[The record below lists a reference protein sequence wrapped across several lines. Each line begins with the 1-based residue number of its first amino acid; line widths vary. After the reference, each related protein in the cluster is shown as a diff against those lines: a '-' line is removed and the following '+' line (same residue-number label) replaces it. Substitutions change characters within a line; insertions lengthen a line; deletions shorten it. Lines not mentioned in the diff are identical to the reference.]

1 MEGFFVEV
9 KEEGYLVLA
18 LDVPVLDCVRIPGP
32 LGMPNPI
39 QWKHDGPGRFA
50 AEHTA
55 VLGQFSMTGVRH
67 YELTAR
73 VHS

>member
-9 KEEGYLVLA
+9 VEDGHLVLA
-18 LDVPVLDCVRIPGP
+18 LDVPVLDCVRVPGP
-32 LGMPNPI
+32 LGNPEPI
-39 QWKHDGPGRFA
+39 KWKHAGPGRFA

-55 VLGQFSMTGVRH
+55 IVGQFSLTGVRH
-67 YELTAR
+67 YELRAR